1 MQKYN
6 MGVWGKTQDS
16 LVDFFY
22 NRNLDFQEQ
31 TRCTNIITE
40 TAHKDNVCRSST
52 RGFCVD
58 ALAARS
64 IFYLG
69 FEA

>member
-16 LVDFFY
+16 LADFLY
-22 NRNLDFQEQ
+22 TRNLDFQEQ
-31 TRCTNIITE
+31 TRCTNIITK
-40 TAHKDNVCRSST
+40 TADKDNVYRSST

-58 ALAARS
+58 ALAVRS
-64 IFYLG
+64 IFYFG
-69 FEA
+69 SEA